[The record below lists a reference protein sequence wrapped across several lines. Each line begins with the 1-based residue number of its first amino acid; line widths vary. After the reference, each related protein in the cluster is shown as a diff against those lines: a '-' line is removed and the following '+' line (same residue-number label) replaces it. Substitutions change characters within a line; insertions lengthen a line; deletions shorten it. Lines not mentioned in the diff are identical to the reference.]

1 MKTILL
7 IEFLAVLAAAV
18 MQNTAHAADV
28 TTTWTNAA
36 SGNWNVNGNWTNAPA
51 LGGFPNNGNGGV
63 ATYDAVIS
71 ATGAAY
77 TVTNSTSITAEDLT
91 ISSANATLNHTAGI
105 FTATNGIAVS
115 AGTYQLNGGTIS
127 NTTINLSGTGNLNIA
142 NGGSGLLT
150 GVTVNGAIN
159 VNSNGGRVKIAN
171 GTSFTTARV
180 IGFSAGLGYAP
191 GQTMSGTVLFEGGG
205 SLLEMDGTSGTL
217 TIGAVGEIR
226 MTSSGGNS
234 ANIGGEILFPGGA
247 MTLVNNGLITNQGS
261 AITMTVVPASFTN
274 AGTVEATSNGITTV
288 NTANW
293 SNTGTVR
300 ALTGGTV
307 NLNGAWS
314 GPSGTLTA
322 DATSSLHLGGT
333 FSTPNIGTFSL
344 ATTSQVRVKGAWNNN
359 GQSFSINTGAGV
371 WTLDGGTITGGTL
384 NIAAGQNLLIGQ
396 APGNLLTGVTINGA
410 INVSSNAARVKIAN
424 GTTFTTA
431 RVTGF
436 SAGLG
441 YAPGQTMNGTVLFE
455 GGGSL
460 LEMDG
465 TSGTLTVGAA
475 GEIRMTS
482 SGGNSANIGGEI
494 LFPGG
499 TMTLVNNGLI
509 TNQGSASTMTVVPAS
524 FTNAG
529 TVEAT
534 SNGITTVNTANWSNM
549 GTVRAL
555 TGGTV
560 NLNGAWS
567 GPSGTLTADA
577 TSSLHLGGTFSTPN
591 IGTFSLAT
599 TSQVRVKGAW
609 NNSGQSFAINAGAG
623 VWTLDGGTIT
633 GGTLN
638 IAAGQNLLIGPTAG
652 SQLSGVTVNG
662 AINVSSNAGR
672 VKITNGTSFTTAR
685 VIGYA
690 AGLGFAPG
698 QTLNGSVLFE
708 GGGSLVEMDG
718 TSGTLTIGAAGEIRM
733 TAPPGSLGNIGGAI
747 LFPGGDMTLVN
758 NGLISNQSNGSTMT
772 IASASFTNA
781 GTLEVTSGGT
791 TTISAASFTN
801 AGIVEAASGGIL
813 SRPGG
818 YTQSSGSTRVTG
830 GTIRAQTAAV
840 NDLIQLNGGALEG
853 RGTIQA
859 NVLAAGSIDPA
870 SGSATGL
877 IINGD
882 LSLGTNVQLHFALG
896 GTVQGLQY
904 DYLSEAGSAP
914 LTLDG
919 VLRLTFAGGFQNTI
933 TGGNTFTIIASNA
946 TLTGAFDNVASGSRL
961 FTDDGLGSFVV
972 TITGNSVVLSGY
984 LPVPD
989 ITVSGNNVNI
999 ADGDA
1004 TPDLAD
1010 HTDFASVNL
1019 SGGTRVRTF
1028 TITNSSQGVLTLGS
1042 VTVSG
1047 AHAADFTVTAQPTSP
1062 VVPGG
1067 NTTFQVTF
1075 DPNGVGLRSAALSLM
1090 TDDPDENPFNF
1101 SIQGTGALSNNADL
1115 SALTTSS
1122 GALVPAFNPALTS
1135 YTNPLSYYVTSVTVT
1150 ATKAD
1155 PNASIHVRL
1164 NGGSYVSVASGT
1176 PSAVLPLNVGA
1187 NTVEVRVTAE
1197 DGSTKTSAIA
1207 VSRSAP
1213 MAGDSDLVDFNIV
1226 GLAGLVTAVQPDGK
1240 TIIAGFFTSVLG
1252 QPRNHIARLN
1262 ADGTLDEGFNPNA
1275 NDTVSC
1281 VEVLPDGKVLIGG
1294 SFTTMGGVA
1303 RNYIARVNANGT
1315 LDTGF
1320 DPRANNTLSNV
1331 RAQADGKVLLAGNF
1345 TALQPNGA
1353 AAPITRNHFAR
1364 VNANGTLD
1372 TAFDPNLNGY
1382 VECVTVQ
1389 TDGRMV
1395 LAGDF
1400 TTIQPNGAAAP
1411 TTRNRIARM
1420 NADGTLDT
1428 GFDPNANGV
1437 VHSATVQSDGKV
1449 LLGGEFTTLRPNG
1462 ASAAITRNHI
1472 ARVNTDGTLDTGFD
1486 PNANDSVF
1494 SLALQADGRVLLAGG
1509 FTTLQPN
1516 GAVPT
1521 TRNRVARVN
1530 ADGTLDAGFNP
1541 RANNGV
1547 YGVAVHADGTA
1558 LIAGYFTTLQP
1569 NLAEAPVSMSHF
1581 ARLVNDPATQSLTIP
1596 SLNRVQWLRGGASAE
1611 TQEVSFE
1618 LSLDGGTNY
1627 TPLGTGARISGGW
1640 ELTGLALPPAGQIRA
1655 RARISGAYRNGGSGL
1670 VESIAA
1676 YDPETMT
1683 MVVWRQY
1690 YFGSSANNGSG
1701 ADTYDFD
1708 QDGLPNIVEFAF
1720 GLDPT
1725 QGSSVHLPQPQISG
1739 GNFTVSFPTPPGVR
1753 GITYGAE
1760 WSTTLRS
1767 ANWRPITDTGTG
1779 AQHSFSVPID
1789 GNSGVF
1795 MRFVITSP

>member
-1 MKTILL
+1 MKILL
-7 IEFLAVLAAAV
+7 SMGSLVVLATTLLS
-18 MQNTAHAADV
+18 NAHAADV
-28 TTTWTNAA
+28 TATWTNAT
-36 SGNWNVNGNWTNAPA
+36 SGNWNVIGNWTNAPA
-51 LGGFPNNGNGGV
+51 LGGFPNNGSSGV
-63 ATYDAVIS
+63 AAYDAVIS
-71 ATGAAY
+71 TTGAAY
-77 TVTNSTSITAEDLT
+77 TITNNTGITVEDLT

-105 FTATNGIAVS
+105 FTATNGISVS

-159 VNSNGGRVKIAN
+159 VSSNAARVKIAN
-171 GTSFTTARV
+171 GTTFTTAR
-180 IGFSAGLGYAP
+180 ITGFSAGLGYAP
-191 GQTMSGTVLFEGGG
+191 GQTMDGTVLFEGGS
-205 SLLEMDGTSGTL
+205 SLLEMDGTSGAL
-217 TIGAVGEIR
+217 TVGTAGEIR

-234 ANIGGEILFPGGA
+234 ANIGGQILFPGGA

-261 AITMTVVPASFTN
+261 GSTMTVVPASFTN

-293 SNTGTVR
+293 TNTGTVR

-333 FSTPNIGTFSL
+333 FSTPDLGTFSL
-344 ATTSQVRVKGAWNNN
+344 AATSQVRVKGAWNNN
-359 GQSFSINTGAGV
+359 GQSFSINTDAGV

-384 NIAAGQNLLIGQ
+384 NIAAGQTLRVGQ
-396 APGNLLTGVTINGA
+396 TPGNLLTGVTINGA

-431 RVTGF
+431 RVVGF

-441 YAPGQTMNGTVLFE
+441 FAPGQTMNGTVLFE
-455 GGGSL
+455 GGGSF

-465 TSGTLTVGAA
+465 TPGTLTVGAA
-475 GEIRMTS
+475 G
-482 SGGNSANIGGEI
+482 
-494 LFPGG
+494 
-499 TMTLVNNGLI
+499 V
-509 TNQGSASTMTVVPAS
+509 
-524 FTNAG
+524 
-529 TVEAT
+529 
-534 SNGITTVNTANWSNM
+534 
-549 GTVRAL
+549 
-555 TGGTV
+555 
-560 NLNGAWS
+560 
-567 GPSGTLTADA
+567 
-577 TSSLHLGGTFSTPN
+577 
-591 IGTFSLAT
+591 
-599 TSQVRVKGAW
+599 
-609 NNSGQSFAINAGAG
+609 
-623 VWTLDGGTIT
+623 
-633 GGTLN
+633 
-638 IAAGQNLLIGPTAG
+638 
-652 SQLSGVTVNG
+652 
-662 AINVSSNAGR
+662 
-672 VKITNGTSFTTAR
+672 
-685 VIGYA
+685 
-690 AGLGFAPG
+690 
-698 QTLNGSVLFE
+698 
-708 GGGSLVEMDG
+708 
-718 TSGTLTIGAAGEIRM
+718 IRM
-733 TAPPGSLGNIGGAI
+733 TAPGGSNATIGSDILYAGGA
-747 LFPGGDMTLVN
+747 MTLVN
-758 NGLISNQSNGSTMT
+758 NGLISNQSSGSNMT
-772 IASASFTNA
+772 ISTASFTNA
-781 GTLEVTSGGT
+781 GT
-791 TTISAASFTN
+791 
-801 AGIVEAASGGIL
+801 VEAISGGIL

-830 GTIRAQTAAV
+830 GTIRARTAAV

-853 RGTIQA
+853 YGTIEA
-859 NVLAAGSIDPA
+859 NVLAAGSIDPV

-877 IINGD
+877 AINGD

-896 GTVQGLQY
+896 GTAKGIQY
-904 DYLSEAGSAP
+904 DFLSETGTAP

-933 TGGNTFTIIASNA
+933 TGGNTFTIITSNA
-946 TLTGAFDNVASGSRL
+946 ALTGAFDNVVSGSRL
-961 FTDDGLGSFVV
+961 FTDDGLGSFLV

-989 ITVSGNNVNI
+989 ISVSGNSVNI

-1028 TITNSSQGVLTLGS
+1028 IITNSSQGVLTLGS

-1047 AHAADFTVTAQPTSP
+1047 AHAADFTVTAQPASP
-1062 VVPGG
+1062 VIPGG

-1075 DPNGVGLRSAALSLM
+1075 DPNGVGLRSAALSLV

-1135 YTNPLSYYVTSVTVT
+1135 YTNPLNFYITSIIVTP
-1150 ATKAD
+1150 TKAD
-1155 PNASIHVRL
+1155 PNASIHIRL
-1164 NGGSYVSVASGT
+1164 NGGSYSSVASGT

-1213 MAGDSDLVDFNIV
+1213 MAGDSDLVDFNVV
-1226 GLAGLVTAVQPDGK
+1226 GLAGLVSAVQPDGK
-1240 TIIAGFFTSVLG
+1240 TIIAGSFISVLG
-1252 QPRNHIARLN
+1252 QPRNYIARLN

-1315 LDTGF
+1315 LDTEF
-1320 DPRANNTLSNV
+1320 DPHANDTVSNV

-1353 AAPITRNHFAR
+1353 ATPTTRNHFAR
-1364 VNANGTLD
+1364 VNATGTLD
-1372 TAFDPNLNGY
+1372 ASFNPNVNGF
-1382 VECVTVQ
+1382 VKCVTVQ

-1395 LAGDF
+1395 IAGDF
-1400 TTIQPNGAAAP
+1400 STLQPIGAASP
-1411 TTRNRIARM
+1411 TTRNRIARV
-1420 NADGTLDT
+1420 NANGTLDPD
-1428 GFDPNANGV
+1428 FDPNANGV
-1437 VHSATVQSDGKV
+1437 VHSVTVQSDDKV

-1462 ASAAITRNHI
+1462 AAAAITRNHI
-1472 ARVNTDGTLDTGFD
+1472 ARVNADGTLDAGFD

-1509 FTTLQPN
+1509 FTMLQPN

-1530 ADGTLDAGFNP
+1530 ADGTLSVGFNP
-1541 RANNGV
+1541 NANNGV
-1547 YGVAVHADGTA
+1547 FGVAVHEDGQV
-1558 LIAGYFTTLQP
+1558 LLAGYFTTVQP
-1569 NLAEAPVSMSHF
+1569 NLAEAPVPASRF
-1581 ARLVNDPATQSLTIP
+1581 ARLFNDPATQSLTVP
-1596 SLNRVQWLRGGASAE
+1596 SLNRVQWLRGGASPE

-1627 TPLGTGARISGGW
+1627 TPLGTGTRISGGW
-1640 ELTGLALPPAGQIRA
+1640 ELTGLALPPTGQIRA
-1655 RARISGAYRNGGSGL
+1655 RARISGAFRNGGSGL
-1670 VESIAA
+1670 VESITA
-1676 YDPETMT
+1676 YDPETMS
-1683 MVVWRQY
+1683 MVVWRQL
-1690 YFGSSANNGSG
+1690 YFGSPANNGSG

-1725 QGSSVHLPQPQISG
+1725 QGSSVHLPQPQISA

-1767 ANWRPITDTGTG
+1767 ANWRPIIDTGTG